1 MFHHKIQNMNKA
13 ILSVDDER
21 IILESLKYQLTKNF
35 QNEFILEFAESGVE
49 AIEIVDDL
57 INDNIELLL
66 IISDYLIPQMDGEE
80 LIKII
85 KDKYP
90 KINVVMLT
98 GQANSTVI
106 NELLETKLLNEV
118 ILKPWSEEEL
128 IKIIKKYT

>member
-1 MFHHKIQNMNKA
+1 MFHHKIKNMNKA

-128 IKIIKKYT
+128 IKIIKKYN

>member
-1 MFHHKIQNMNKA
+1 MNKA
-13 ILSVDDER
+13 ILSVDDEK
-21 IILESLKYQLTKNF
+21 IILESLKYQLKKNF
-35 QNEFILEFAESGVE
+35 QDEFILEFAQSGTE
-49 AIEIVDDL
+49 AIEIVEDL
-57 INDNIELLL
+57 VNENIELLL

-90 KINVVMLT
+90 EINVVMLT

-118 ILKPWSEEEL
+118 IHKPWSEEEL

>member
-1 MFHHKIQNMNKA
+1 
-13 ILSVDDER
+13 
-21 IILESLKYQLTKNF
+21 
-35 QNEFILEFAESGVE
+35 
-49 AIEIVDDL
+49 
-57 INDNIELLL
+57 
-66 IISDYLIPQMDGEE
+66 IPQMDGEE

>member
-1 MFHHKIQNMNKA
+1 MNKA

>member
-1 MFHHKIQNMNKA
+1 MNKA
-13 ILSVDDER
+13 ILSVDDEK

>member
-1 MFHHKIQNMNKA
+1 MNKA

-21 IILESLKYQLTKNF
+21 IILESLKFQLTKNF
-35 QNEFILEFAESGVE
+35 QDEFILEFAESGAE
-49 AIEIVDDL
+49 AIEIVDEL
-57 INDNIELLL
+57 INDDIDLLL

-85 KDKYP
+85 KNKYP
-90 KINVVMLT
+90 SINVVMLT

-106 NELLETKLLNEV
+106 NELLNTKLLNEV

>member
-1 MFHHKIQNMNKA
+1 MNKA
-13 ILSVDDER
+13 ILSVDDEK

-35 QNEFILEFAESGVE
+35 QNEFILEFAESGAE
-49 AIEIVDDL
+49 AIEIVDEL

-85 KDKYP
+85 KNKYP
-90 KINVVMLT
+90 NINVVMLT

>member
-1 MFHHKIQNMNKA
+1 MNKA

-106 NELLETKLLNEV
+106 NPL
-118 ILKPWSEEEL
+118 S
-128 IKIIKKYT
+128 

>member
-1 MFHHKIQNMNKA
+1 MNKA
-13 ILSVDDER
+13 ILSIDDEK

-35 QNEFILEFAESGVE
+35 QNEFILEFAESGAE
-49 AIEIVDDL
+49 AIEIVDEL

-85 KDKYP
+85 KNKYP
-90 KINVVMLT
+90 NINVVMLT

-118 ILKPWSEEEL
+118 ILNLGRRKN
-128 IKIIKKYT
+128 

>member
-1 MFHHKIQNMNKA
+1 MNKA

-21 IILESLKYQLTKNF
+21 IILESLKFQLTKNF
-35 QNEFILEFAESGVE
+35 QNEFILEFAESGIE
-49 AIEIVDDL
+49 AIEIVDEL
-57 INDNIELLL
+57 INDKIELLL

-85 KDKYP
+85 KNKYP
-90 KINVVMLT
+90 DINVVMLT

-106 NELLETKLLNEV
+106 NELLKSKLLNEV

-128 IKIIKKYT
+128 INIIKKYT